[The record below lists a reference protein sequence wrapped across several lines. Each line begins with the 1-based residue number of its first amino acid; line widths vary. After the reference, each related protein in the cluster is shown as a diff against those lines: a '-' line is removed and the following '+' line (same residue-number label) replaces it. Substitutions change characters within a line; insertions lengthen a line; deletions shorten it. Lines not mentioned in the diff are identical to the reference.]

1 MTTLDAVPTEPTEPS
16 TDPDTTNAEPST
28 VESEAVESEAVESDA
43 AESSAAH
50 ATVAT
55 PTGPFTFVVDDAGA
69 VLASGWTDDA
79 ASLLPSIHRA
89 LRPASSRWSE
99 ELTDVRDAVDAYYAG
114 QLDAIDAVAVRQ
126 RSGPYVEKV
135 WESLRA
141 VAPGSPT
148 TFVQL
153 AEATGHP
160 TAIRATA
167 TACARNAATLF
178 VPCHRVL
185 RQDGTV
191 AGFRYGKPLKQW
203 LLTYEDGGT
212 PTF

>member
-1 MTTLDAVPTEPTEPS
+1 MTTLDAVFTEPDTTATEPS
-16 TDPDTTNAEPST
+16 TVDAPAAESSAT
-28 VESEAVESEAVESDA
+28 
-43 AESSAAH
+43 ESSAAH

-89 LRPASSRWSE
+89 LRPASSRWSQ
-99 ELTDVRDAVDAYYAG
+99 ELTAVSDAVEAYYAG
-114 QLDAIDAVAVRQ
+114 QLDAIDSVAVRQ

-141 VAPGSPT
+141 VAPGSPM
-148 TFVQL
+148 TFAQL
-153 AEATGHP
+153 AEAAGHP

-167 TACARNAATLF
+167 TACARNGATLF

>member
-1 MTTLDAVPTEPTEPS
+1 MTTLDAVPT
-16 TDPDTTNAEPST
+16 DPDTTARETST
-28 VESEAVESEAVESDA
+28 VDAPA

-89 LRPASSRWSE
+89 LRPASSRWSQ
-99 ELTDVRDAVDAYYAG
+99 ELTAVSDAVEAYYAG

-141 VAPGSPT
+141 VAPGSPM
-148 TFVQL
+148 TFAQL
-153 AEATGHP
+153 AEAAGHP

-167 TACARNAATLF
+167 TACARNGATLF

-191 AGFRYGKPLKQW
+191 AGSATASRSSNGCSPMR
-203 LLTYEDGGT
+203 TAGPRRSDHHG
-212 PTF
+212 P

>member
-1 MTTLDAVPTEPTEPS
+1 MTTLDAVPTEPDTTATEPS
-16 TDPDTTNAEPST
+16 TVDAPAAESSAT
-28 VESEAVESEAVESDA
+28 
-43 AESSAAH
+43 ESSAAH

-55 PTGPFTFVVDDAGA
+55 PTGRFTFVVDDAGA

-89 LRPASSRWSE
+89 LRPASSRWSQ
-99 ELTDVRDAVDAYYAG
+99 ELTAVSDAVEAYYAG

-148 TFVQL
+148 TFAEL
-153 AEATGHP
+153 AEAAGHP

>member
-1 MTTLDAVPTEPTEPS
+1 MTTLDAVPTEPIEPAADHDSTES
-16 TDPDTTNAEPST
+16 AADESVADEP
-28 VESEAVESEAVESDA
+28 
-43 AESSAAH
+43 SAAH

-79 ASLLPSIHRA
+79 ASLLPTIHRA
-89 LRPASSRWSE
+89 LRPTSSRWSN
-99 ELTDVRDAVDAYYAG
+99 ELTDVSNAVDAYYAG

-141 VAPGSPT
+141 VAAGSPT
-148 TFVQL
+148 TFAQL
-153 AEATGHP
+153 AEAAGHP

-167 TACARNAATLF
+167 TACARNAVTLF

>member
-1 MTTLDAVPTEPTEPS
+1 MTTLDAVPT
-16 TDPDTTNAEPST
+16 DPDTTATGPSTVDAPAAEPS
-28 VESEAVESEAVESDA
+28 A

-89 LRPASSRWSE
+89 LRPASSRWSQ
-99 ELTDVRDAVDAYYAG
+99 ELTAVSDAVEAYYAG

-141 VAPGSPT
+141 VAPGSPM
-148 TFVQL
+148 TFAQL
-153 AEATGHP
+153 AEAAGHP

-167 TACARNAATLF
+167 TACARNGATLF

>member
-1 MTTLDAVPTEPTEPS
+1 MTTLDAVPTDPDTTATEPS
-16 TDPDTTNAEPST
+16 TVDAPAAESSAT
-28 VESEAVESEAVESDA
+28 
-43 AESSAAH
+43 ESSAAH

-55 PTGPFTFVVDDAGA
+55 PTGRFTFVVDDAGA

-89 LRPASSRWSE
+89 LRPASSRWSQ
-99 ELTDVRDAVDAYYAG
+99 ELTAVSDAVEAYYAG

-141 VAPGSPT
+141 VAPGSPM
-148 TFVQL
+148 TFAQL
-153 AEATGHP
+153 AEAAGHP

>member
-1 MTTLDAVPTEPTEPS
+1 MTTLDAVPTDPDTTATEPS
-16 TDPDTTNAEPST
+16 TVHAPAAES
-28 VESEAVESEAVESDA
+28 SA
-43 AESSAAH
+43 AEFSATESSAAH

-55 PTGPFTFVVDDAGA
+55 PTGRFTFVVDDAGA

-89 LRPASSRWSE
+89 LRPASSRWSQ
-99 ELTDVRDAVDAYYAG
+99 ELTAVSDAVEAYYAG

-148 TFVQL
+148 TFAEL
-153 AEATGHP
+153 AEAAGHP